1 MTNSN
6 YLSGP
11 STRAQVVTR
20 RTYNRPLDEAGGIFE
35 TWEQT
40 VDRVIGHQR
49 WLWERAVERELTLE
63 EDAELTVL
71 RKLMVE
77 RKVTTSGRTL
87 WLGGTDIAKT
97 REASQFNCSFLR
109 VETVSDIAD
118 GFWLLL
124 QGCGVGFEPIT
135 GVLNG
140 FASEVELEII
150 PSTRTEKGG
159 RETNKETF
167 KNGVWTISIG
177 DSAMAWAKAAAK
189 VLAAKRRVRKLVLDF
204 SEIRPA
210 GLRLNGYGW
219 ISSGYEP
226 FAKAMTAIV
235 ELMNR
240 RVGQILSRID
250 ILDVMNLLGTTLSS
264 RRSAEIAVIPWVD
277 PESEPFAVAKRDY
290 FAYYGRDHFSK
301 GERKPVPV
309 YGAADLSG
317 EPVRHFQPGAQIMPW
332 GGEEDGAILVGENEW
347 VSAADVYQP
356 YIQRAQSNNSLI
368 FYDRPTRYELF
379 YVFDLMAKGGGS
391 EPGFINGREAHRRAP
406 WFKGVNPCAEILLG
420 NKSFCNLVETDAGK
434 FNGDL
439 EGLQQALYLAGRAN
453 YRQTCVDLR
462 DEVLQASWH
471 ELNTFLRLCGVGLTG
486 IVRWEG
492 HNDPE
497 QIRLLRQAAQEG
509 AHSMADE
516 LGLTRSKAITTI
528 KPSGTLSK
536 IMDTT
541 EGIHRPLGR
550 YVFNNINFSKFDPI
564 IPRLKAA
571 GYKVFDSPVDDTAV
585 LVCFPVCYE
594 DVDFDVVDGKD
605 VNLETAVQQLERYKL
620 WMDNYVDHN
629 CSITISYSPDEVP
642 AIIDWL
648 LENWSHYVGVSFIYR
663 NDPTKTAADLG
674 YQYLPQE
681 VVTREVYEDYLATL
695 SPLDWTGTESFDE
708 IADPC
713 STGACPIK

>member
-1 MTNSN
+1 MEATRGN
-6 YLSGP
+6 YAVEP
-11 STRAQVVTR
+11 STRARVITR
-20 RTYNRPLDEAGGIFE
+20 RTYNRPLNAEGTVFE
-35 TWEQT
+35 TWNDT
-40 VDRVIGHQR
+40 VDRVVGHQR
-49 WLWERAVERELTLE
+49 WLWERAVGRDLTVE
-63 EDAELTVL
+63 EDAELEVM
-71 RKLMVE
+71 RRLMQE
-77 RKVTTSGRTL
+77 RKITSSGRTL

-140 FASEVELEII
+140 FACEMDLEVI

-159 RETNKETF
+159 RETNKETLR
-167 KNGVWTISIG
+167 NGVWTISVG
-177 DSAMAWAKAAAK
+177 DSAMAWSKAAAK
-189 VLAAKRRVRKLVLDF
+189 VLAGKRAAKKLVLDF

-219 ISSGYEP
+219 ISSGYQP
-226 FAKAMTAIV
+226 FATAMSAIV

-240 RVGQILSRID
+240 RVGKILSRID

-264 RRSAEIAVIPWVD
+264 RRSAEICVIPWLD
-277 PESEPFAVAKRDY
+277 PEAEEFAVAKKNF
-290 FAYYGRDHFSK
+290 FAHEPVSK
-301 GERKPVPV
+301 TEPVPV
-309 YGAADLSG
+309 YTSPAGG
-317 EPVRHFQPGAQIMPW
+317 HPVRYIQPGEEVISW
-332 GGEEDGAILVGENEW
+332 GENDGAMQIGMEEFVPAPLMW
-347 VSAADVYQP
+347 QP
-356 YIQRAQSNNSLI
+356 RIQRAQSNNSLL

-379 YVFDLMAKGGGS
+379 YIFDLMAKGGGS
-391 EPGFINGREAHRRAP
+391 EPGFINAKEAHRRAP

-434 FNGDL
+434 FNGD
-439 EGLQQALYLAGRAN
+439 EAGLHQALYIAARAN

-492 HNDPE
+492 SGDPE
-497 QIRLLRQAAQEG
+497 MIRELRTAAQDG
-509 AHSMADE
+509 ANSMADD
-516 LGLTRSKAITTI
+516 LGLTRSKAVTTI

-541 EGIHRPLGR
+541 EGIHKPLGR
-550 YVFNNINFSKFDPI
+550 YILNNVNFSKFDPM
-564 IPRLKAA
+564 IPRLIAA
-571 GYKVFDSPVDDTAV
+571 GYKVFDSPLDNTAV

-594 DVDFDVVDGKD
+594 DVDFDIVDGKA
-605 VNLETAVQQLERYKL
+605 VNIESAVSQLERYKM
-620 WMDNYVDHN
+620 WMVNYVDHN

-642 AIIDWL
+642 AIIEWL
-648 LENWSHYVGVSFIYR
+648 LDNWSNYVGVSFIYR

-681 VVTREVYEDYLATL
+681 VVTQEVYEEYAGRLL
-695 SPLDWTGTESFDE
+695 PVDWSGTESFDE